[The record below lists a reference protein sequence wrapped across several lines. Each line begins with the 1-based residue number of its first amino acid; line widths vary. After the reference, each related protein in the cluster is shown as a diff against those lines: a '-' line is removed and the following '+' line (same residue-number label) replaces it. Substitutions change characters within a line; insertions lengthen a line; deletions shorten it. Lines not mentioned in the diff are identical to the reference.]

1 MENAILKFKGCS
13 FFLILLALFLSP
25 SASFAEWTIEAA
37 DAPKAISYL
46 DQRAIAVDGYDRP
59 HVAYGGDHLYYAYF
73 DGSQWQYETVDSSP
87 GVGAYAS
94 IAIDS
99 NNNVH
104 ISYQDSYPNGD
115 LKYATNASGAWVAS
129 TVDSSGDVGGYTSI
143 AIDSNNNVH
152 ISYQDSYPNY
162 DLKYATNAS
171 GTWVASTVDSA
182 GNVGEY
188 TSIAIDSNNK
198 AHISYFDSTN
208 YDLKYVTN
216 ASGAWVASTVDSAGY
231 VGKYT
236 SIAID
241 SNNNAHISYYDA
253 IVNRDLKYATNA
265 SGAWVTS
272 TVDSEGNVGEYN
284 TSIAIDSNNKVH
296 ISYYDVYPN
305 KDLKYATN
313 ASGTWV
319 ASTVDSEG
327 DVGGYTSIA
336 IDSNNKAHISYL
348 GLTDY
353 SLKYATNASGA
364 WVASTIDNAGS
375 VGWYASIALDSNN
388 KAHISYFD
396 FFNYDL
402 KYTTNA
408 SGAWVAS
415 TIDSAGN
422 VGEYTSIAIDS
433 NNKVHISYYDATNH
447 DLKYATNASGAW
459 VTSTVDSAGYV
470 GSSTS
475 IAVDSNNNAHISY
488 YDESHSDLK
497 YATNAS
503 GAWVTSTV
511 DGTDYLENVGLFA
524 SIALD
529 SNNKVHISYYDAT
542 NYDLKYVT
550 NASGAWVAS
559 TVDSAGY
566 VGKYTSIAIDS
577 NNNAHISYYDATND
591 VLKYA
596 TNASG
601 AWVAST
607 VDSAGYLEYYGPS
620 TSIAIDS
627 NNKAHISYLG
637 LTDYSLKYATNASG
651 AWVASTV
658 DSAGY
663 VGLFTSIA
671 IDSNNKAHISYH
683 DFFNGDLKYATNA
696 SSVADSDGDGYLADV
711 DCDDGNPAINPG
723 AAEIFNG
730 VDDNCNGQT
739 DEGFFPPAANAGPDQ
754 TVEATG
760 PSGASAILDGTASSD
775 PDGGALAYHW
785 LEGSVEI
792 ATGAAPTVTLPLGAH
807 VIMLT
812 VIDDEGLTA
821 TDVVSVIVQDT
832 TPPTIACP
840 ANLTVEAASSAG
852 AIVNYPLATATD
864 TVSTPTIVYSQASGT
879 VFPLGQTSITVTAS
893 DAAGNSASCSFDV
906 VVQDTTAPILSNV
919 PANISHQATSGAG
932 RVVDYALPAASDI
945 VDTTPSVACNPP
957 SGSTFAIGTTTVTCT
972 ATDDAGNHATASF
985 TVNITAPDADNDG
998 LPDVAD
1004 PCPSD
1009 ATNTCNAG
1017 GSGAAPV
1024 DEGGGI
1030 VTTPDGSVSIT
1041 FPPGAVSGDTTVSI
1055 SNTGSGYELTNNLGN
1070 ALGVYGVVLQPE
1082 GTTFDQ
1088 PVTIVFTWPDADN
1101 NGLVDGTNLRE
1112 ENLRITKD
1120 GVAVTDKCKNEPLRC
1135 DQAANTF
1142 TIQVTS
1148 FSAFVVAGPL
1158 DSDNDGIYNNY
1169 EGIVDNCPLEDS
1181 RGFDADNDG
1190 CIDSFAGL
1198 ANVVA
1203 TLVDEGVI
1211 SPEMEQSLISKVA
1224 NAEKSSDK
1232 DNLCAAINQLEALKA
1247 HIAAQRGKKISEQA
1261 SALLLGYADNLIRQL
1276 ENRLPAGETC

>member
-1 MENAILKFKGCS
+1 MGVGATCSKLTTAKIHYNNRGGFMENAILKFKGCS

-129 TVDSSGDVGGYTSI
+129 TVDS
-143 AIDSNNNVH
+143 
-152 ISYQDSYPNY
+152 
-162 DLKYATNAS
+162 
-171 GTWVASTVDSA
+171 A

-208 YDLKYVTN
+208 YDLIYVTN

-231 VGKYT
+231 LGKYT

-353 SLKYATNASGA
+353 SLKYATNASGS

-542 NYDLKYVT
+542 N
-550 NASGAWVAS
+550 
-559 TVDSAGY
+559 
-566 VGKYTSIAIDS
+566 
-577 NNNAHISYYDATND
+577 D
-591 VLKYA
+591 VLKYV

-945 VDTTPSVACNPP
+945 VDTPPSVACNPP
-957 SGSTFAIGTTTVTCT
+957 SGGPFAIGTTTVPCT
-972 ATDDAGNHATASF
+972 APDDAGNHATASF

-1004 PCPSD
+1004 HCPSD

-1030 VTTPDGSVSIT
+1030 VTTPDGSVRIT

-1120 GVAVTDKCKNEPLRC
+1120 GVAVTDKCKNEPLR
-1135 DQAANTF
+1135 
-1142 TIQVTS
+1142 
-1148 FSAFVVAGPL
+1148 
-1158 DSDNDGIYNNY
+1158 
-1169 EGIVDNCPLEDS
+1169 
-1181 RGFDADNDG
+1181 
-1190 CIDSFAGL
+1190 
-1198 ANVVA
+1198 
-1203 TLVDEGVI
+1203 
-1211 SPEMEQSLISKVA
+1211 
-1224 NAEKSSDK
+1224 
-1232 DNLCAAINQLEALKA
+1232 
-1247 HIAAQRGKKISEQA
+1247 
-1261 SALLLGYADNLIRQL
+1261 
-1276 ENRLPAGETC
+1276 

>member
-87 GVGAYAS
+87 GVGAYA
-94 IAIDS
+94 
-99 NNNVH
+99 
-104 ISYQDSYPNGD
+104 
-115 LKYATNASGAWVAS
+115 
-129 TVDSSGDVGGYTSI
+129 SI

-319 ASTVDSEG
+319 ASTV
-327 DVGGYTSIA
+327 
-336 IDSNNKAHISYL
+336 
-348 GLTDY
+348 
-353 SLKYATNASGA
+353 
-364 WVASTIDNAGS
+364 
-375 VGWYASIALDSNN
+375 
-388 KAHISYFD
+388 
-396 FFNYDL
+396 
-402 KYTTNA
+402 
-408 SGAWVAS
+408 
-415 TIDSAGN
+415 DSAGN

-1041 FPPGAVSGDTTVSI
+1041 FPHGAVSGDTTVSI

-1190 CIDSFAGL
+1190 CIDSISGL
-1198 ANVVA
+1198 
-1203 TLVDEGVI
+1203 THLVDA
-1211 SPEMEQSLISKVA
+1211 LVA
-1224 NAEKSSDK
+1224 NGSIAPELENSILAKVSAAQGSSDRDK
-1232 DNLCAAINQLEALKA
+1232 VCTAVNELGALIN
-1247 HIAAQRGKKISEQA
+1247 HINAQKGKKISEEAATQ
-1261 SALLLGYADNLIRQL
+1261 LIAYVNNVITRFL
-1276 ENRLPAGETC
+1276 SELPAGETC

>member
-1 MENAILKFKGCS
+1 MGVGATCSKLTTAKIHYNNRGGFMENAILKFKGCS

-104 ISYQDSYPNGD
+104 ISYQDSYPND
-115 LKYATNASGAWVAS
+115 
-129 TVDSSGDVGGYTSI
+129 
-143 AIDSNNNVH
+143 
-152 ISYQDSYPNY
+152 
-162 DLKYATNAS
+162 
-171 GTWVASTVDSA
+171 
-182 GNVGEY
+182 
-188 TSIAIDSNNK
+188 
-198 AHISYFDSTN
+198 
-208 YDLKYVTN
+208 DLKYVTN

-336 IDSNNKAHISYL
+336 IDSNNKAHISY
-348 GLTDY
+348 
-353 SLKYATNASGA
+353 
-364 WVASTIDNAGS
+364 
-375 VGWYASIALDSNN
+375 
-388 KAHISYFD
+388 
-396 FFNYDL
+396 
-402 KYTTNA
+402 
-408 SGAWVAS
+408 
-415 TIDSAGN
+415 
-422 VGEYTSIAIDS
+422 
-433 NNKVHISYYDATNH
+433 YDATNH

-550 NASGAWVAS
+550 NASGSWVAS

-566 VGKYTSIAIDS
+566 VGKY
-577 NNNAHISYYDATND
+577 
-591 VLKYA
+591 
-596 TNASG
+596 
-601 AWVAST
+601 
-607 VDSAGYLEYYGPS
+607 

-739 DEGFFPPAANAGPDQ
+739 DEGFFPHAANAGPDQ

-785 LEGSVEI
+785 LEVSVEI

-932 RVVDYALPAASDI
+932 RVIYYTLPAASDM
-945 VDTTPSVACNPP
+945 VDATPSVSCNPP

-972 ATDDAGNHATASF
+972 AADDAGNAATASF
-985 TVNITAPDADNDG
+985 LVTITAPDSDADG

-1024 DEGGGI
+1024 DEGGGT

-1120 GVAVTDKCKNEPLRC
+1120 GVAVTDKCKNEPLR
-1135 DQAANTF
+1135 
-1142 TIQVTS
+1142 
-1148 FSAFVVAGPL
+1148 
-1158 DSDNDGIYNNY
+1158 
-1169 EGIVDNCPLEDS
+1169 
-1181 RGFDADNDG
+1181 
-1190 CIDSFAGL
+1190 
-1198 ANVVA
+1198 
-1203 TLVDEGVI
+1203 
-1211 SPEMEQSLISKVA
+1211 
-1224 NAEKSSDK
+1224 
-1232 DNLCAAINQLEALKA
+1232 
-1247 HIAAQRGKKISEQA
+1247 
-1261 SALLLGYADNLIRQL
+1261 
-1276 ENRLPAGETC
+1276 